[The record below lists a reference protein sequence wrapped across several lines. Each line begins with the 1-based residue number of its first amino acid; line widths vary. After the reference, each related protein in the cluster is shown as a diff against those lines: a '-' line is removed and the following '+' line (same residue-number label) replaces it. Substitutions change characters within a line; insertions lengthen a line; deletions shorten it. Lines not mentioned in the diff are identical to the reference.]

1 LCIRQCPCIYSSV
14 SPSKLRLPA
23 ALLCTPL
30 CTVTLGRA
38 CCNDTS
44 PKRPSNTASAAVP
57 ISMDVKDLMDEEG
70 SEGAKGVEGAE
81 GAAVRWQQGPDGP
94 LV

>member
-1 LCIRQCPCIYSSV
+1 M
-14 SPSKLRLPA
+14 A
-23 ALLCTPL
+23 
-30 CTVTLGRA
+30 G
-38 CCNDTS
+38 
-44 PKRPSNTASAAVP
+44 AAVP
-57 ISMDVKDLMDEEG
+57 ISTDVKDLMDEEG

>member
-1 LCIRQCPCIYSSV
+1 LCIRQCLCIYSSV

-23 ALLCTPL
+23 ALSCTPL

-38 CCNDTS
+38 CRNDTS
-44 PKRPSNTASAAVP
+44 PKGPSNIAGAAVP
-57 ISMDVKDLMDEEG
+57 FSIDVKDLMDEEV

-81 GAAVRWQQGPDGP
+81 VAAV
-94 LV
+94 